1 MDQAYFKS
9 EKFRLLLDR
18 YEQML
23 KFSINSYFS
32 ADDLLEIASY
42 YLFKNQY
49 ADAENVIGY
58 AHRLY
63 PSDPQIA
70 EAEIR
75 TLLSKGEVNEA
86 RRKLAGLSI
95 MDTPELK
102 LLKAEV
108 EIAGGNESTLS
119 GLNAILETTNMRDEI
134 ALGALDVMIKSGFYK
149 EALAWVEK
157 GLRRYP
163 SHIPLLEA
171 KADCLVEL
179 HRMQEAMTLYNKLLD
194 INSYNYFYWEQLG
207 YIYYVSGRFAK
218 ALECF
223 EYELTTNEDAEYPKM
238 MKAYCHYYLKDYDTA
253 YNEFCELSLL
263 YPGNVISTFFAA
275 LSLCALCRYREAV
288 QLFDELLL
296 SGELTTTEVMI
307 TEMNKALIC
316 DNIGYRE
323 MAEKLMENALTFD
336 AADTNLLALHGEE
349 YLEIHDKDSLLL
361 NHMDLL
367 DREPHSREDQLLEV
381 ALFIHSR
388 KHTDLAVLLL
398 KQVRRNM
405 YDSADVDAHIA
416 DMLWNSGRKEEAGE
430 YISSAIEGRSNR
442 LFDLFGIKYDAG
454 ITPEK
459 FTELI
464 QALETAS

>member
-1 MDQAYFKS
+1 MDQTYFKS

-32 ADDLLEIASY
+32 SDDLLELASY
-42 YLFKNQY
+42 YLFKHQY
-49 ADAENVIGY
+49 ADAENVIEY

-75 TLLSKGEVNEA
+75 TLLSKGEVREA
-86 RRKLAGLSI
+86 RRKLAGISI

-108 EIAGGNESTLS
+108 DIAGGSETTLS
-119 GLNAILETTNMRDEI
+119 GLNAILESTNMRDDI

-157 GLRRYP
+157 GLQRYP
-163 SHIPLLEA
+163 THIPLLEA

-179 HRMQEAMTLYNKLLD
+179 RCMQEALTLYNRLLD
-194 INSYNYFYWEQLG
+194 INPYNYFYWEQLG

-238 MKAYCHYYLKDYDTA
+238 MKAYCHYYLKDYDIA
-253 YNEFCELSLL
+253 YKLFCELSLL

-275 LSLCALCRYREAV
+275 LSLCAMHDYSEAV
-288 QLFDELLL
+288 QLFDELLQ

-307 TEMNKALIC
+307 TEINKSLIC

-323 MAEKLMENALTFD
+323 MADKIMANALTFD
-336 AADTNLLALHGEE
+336 AADINLISLHGEE
-349 YLEIHDKDSLLL
+349 FLEIHDKDSLLL
-361 NHMDLL
+361 SHIDLI
-367 DREPHSREDQLLEV
+367 DREASSREDLLLEL
-381 ALFIHSR
+381 ALFLYSC
-388 KHTDLAVLLL
+388 KHQELAIFLL
-398 KQVRRNM
+398 KQVREKM
-405 YDSADVDAHIA
+405 YDSADIDAHIA
-416 DMLWNSGRKEEAGE
+416 HMLWSRGCTEEAVG
-430 YISSAIEGRSNR
+430 YIESAIEGRSNR
-442 LFDLFGIKYDAG
+442 LFELFGIKYDAD

-459 FTELI
+459 FAELI
-464 QALETAS
+464 S